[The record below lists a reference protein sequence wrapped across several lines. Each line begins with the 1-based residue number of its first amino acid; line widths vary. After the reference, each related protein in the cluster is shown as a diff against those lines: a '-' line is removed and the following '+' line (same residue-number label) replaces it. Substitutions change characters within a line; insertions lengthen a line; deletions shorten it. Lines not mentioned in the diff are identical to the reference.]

1 MKEIVNRILDKVS
14 DDIPSEVVYWDG
26 EKVKFGK
33 GDPEFQLI
41 IKTPDAV
48 DDIVREPSL
57 GFGEN
62 YMNGNIVV
70 NGNLQ
75 SLLSLE
81 YKTEVSKIKPPI
93 NIVAKALINN
103 IKTLN
108 SKHKAKKNI
117 SHHYDLGNDFYKLM
131 LDKTMT
137 YSCAYFK
144 DKDDT
149 LENAQNN
156 KYELIC
162 KKLRLKDGDRLVD
175 IGCGW
180 GGMLIYAAKRF
191 DIKAVGCTLAK
202 HQYEYAKEK
211 IKQEGLEDRVKVFL
225 KDYRDLE
232 GKFNKF
238 VSIGM
243 FEHVGRNYALTFFR
257 KVSNLLE
264 DKSLGLLHT
273 IARNRYYP
281 TDPWTKKY
289 IFPGGYIPVLY
300 HILRDMSYKNL
311 YVINIDNLRPHYA
324 KTLDEWIKRFES
336 NVDKVRDMF
345 GDNFINMWRLY
356 LNGASAG
363 FKYGITN
370 VYQILFSNNLVDNI
384 PLNKD
389 W

>member
-1 MKEIVNRILDKVS
+1 MKKIINGILNDVS
-14 DDIPSEVVYWDG
+14 DDIPSEAVYWDG
-26 EKVKFGK
+26 ERVKFGK
-33 GDPEFQLI
+33 GDTEFQLI
-41 IKTPDAV
+41 IKTPDV
-48 DDIVREPSL
+48 INDIAREPSL

-62 YMNGNIVV
+62 YMNGNIIV

-81 YKTEVSKIKPPI
+81 YKTDISKIKPSI
-93 NIVAKALINN
+93 DTALKIVVNN

-108 SKHKAKKNI
+108 SRHKAKKNI
-117 SHHYDLGNDFYKLM
+117 FRHYDLGNDFYKLM
-131 LDKTMT
+131 LDKNMT

-144 DKDDT
+144 DKNDT
-149 LENAQNN
+149 LEDAQNN

-180 GGMLIYAAKRF
+180 GGMLTYAAKRF
-191 DIKAVGCTLAK
+191 DIKAVGCTLSK

-211 IKQEGLEDRVKVFL
+211 VKEEGLEDRVKIFF

-243 FEHVGRNYALTFFR
+243 FEHVGKNYALTFFR
-257 KVSNLLE
+257 KISKLFD

-289 IFPGGYIPVLY
+289 IFPGGYIPVLSN
-300 HILRDMSYKNL
+300 ILRDMSYKQL
-311 YVINIDNLRPHYA
+311 YVINVDNWRPHYA
-324 KTLDEWIKRFES
+324 KTLDKWIERFES
-336 NVDKVRDMF
+336 NIDKIRDMF
-345 GDNFINMWRLY
+345 DDNFINMWRLY

-363 FKYGITN
+363 FKFGITN
-370 VYQILFSNNLVDNI
+370 VYQILFSNNLVNNI
-384 PLNKD
+384 PLSKD